1 VPGSEAIVSAR
12 EAMIPDPAGWED
24 PVTGLEGPVFWQTLL
39 ASEISR
45 STRYE
50 RPLTVVL
57 LDIDGVRELQAAW
70 GDEVARETIR
80 EIAQCIRRLA
90 RGSDHCTRISLGRFG
105 ILLTETNEITAIN
118 FVERVRTSVPSLLP
132 RACDQVRFT
141 FGWATPHPGEAPQAV
156 VSRAVARMAA
166 DRAD

>member
-1 VPGSEAIVSAR
+1 MPGSEGIVSAR
-12 EAMIPDPAGWED
+12 EAVIPDPAGWED
-24 PVTGLEGPVFWQTLL
+24 PVTGLEGPIFWQTLL
-39 ASEISR
+39 ASELSR

-50 RPLTVVL
+50 RPLTIVL
-57 LDIDGVRELQAAW
+57 LDIDGLRELQAAW
-70 GDEVARETIR
+70 GEDVARETIR

-90 RGSDHCTRISLGRFG
+90 RASDHCTRISLARFG

-118 FVERVRTSVPSLLP
+118 FVERVRASVPSLLP

-141 FGWATPHPGEAPQAV
+141 FGWATPHPGEAAEAV